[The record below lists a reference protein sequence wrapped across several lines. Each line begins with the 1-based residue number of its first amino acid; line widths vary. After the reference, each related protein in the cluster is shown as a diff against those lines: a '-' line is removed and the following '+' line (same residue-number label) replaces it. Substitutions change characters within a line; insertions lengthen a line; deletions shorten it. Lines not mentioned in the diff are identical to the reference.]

1 MSRSFIRTLSWATPV
16 ARGRRG
22 LRENLSSDAILIKAL
37 ADSTGFSGAGMA
49 TQHFP
54 NLGYG
59 AQALIIQ
66 H

>member
-1 MSRSFIRTLSWATPV
+1 MAG
-16 ARGRRG
+16 GRRG
-22 LRENLSSDAILIKAL
+22 LRENLSSEAILIKAL